1 MGTIAEQFSAAIYKL
16 GINPCVEVPLRVS
29 RAFGRRGY
37 VPVAGKLNGKPFL
50 ANLVPTGE
58 GRHRLFINGEMR
70 ERARVDVG
78 SRITVVLRVDS
89 RPRKVPMPKE
99 LVRALRSNRD
109 VNAAWGLLTPS
120 RQKEI
125 LRYLNFAK
133 QPETLQRNVK
143 RVIALLQK
151 KLPPKERL
159 GGIRVRER

>member
-1 MGTIAEQFSAAIYKL
+1 MESMTQQFSSTIYKL
-16 GINPCVEVPLRVS
+16 GINSCVEVPLRVS

-37 VPVAGKLNGKPFL
+37 VPVAGRLHGKPFL
-50 ANLVPTGE
+50 ANLVPIGE

-89 RPRKVPMPKE
+89 RPRRVLMPKE
-99 LVRALRSNRD
+99 LARALRSNRD
-109 VNAAWGLLTPS
+109 VKAAWGLLTPS

-133 QPETLQRNVK
+133 RPETLQRNIK
-143 RVIALLQK
+143 KVIALLQK
-151 KLPPKERL
+151 KLPPDERL
-159 GGIRVRER
+159 AGIRVRER

>member
-1 MGTIAEQFSAAIYKL
+1 MTQQFSSTIYKL

-29 RAFGRRGY
+29 RALGKRGY
-37 VPVAGKLNGKPFL
+37 IPVAGELNGKPFL
-50 ANLVPTGE
+50 ANLVPIGE

-89 RPRKVPMPKE
+89 RPRRVLMPKE
-99 LVRALRSNRD
+99 LARALRSNRD
-109 VNAAWGLLTPS
+109 VKAAWGLLTPS

-133 QPETLQRNVK
+133 RPETLQRNIK
-143 RVIALLQK
+143 KVIALLQK
-151 KLPPKERL
+151 KLPPDERL
-159 GGIRVRER
+159 AGIRVRER